1 MVFSYS
7 SFKVYWIEQKGIT
20 FDRDFWYSFSSSSS
34 IYFLG
39 KRKGEKN
46 NESRGQTSCIS
57 ARSFTVLKYGILTSI
72 NQPDN

>member
-1 MVFSYS
+1 MVYSYS

-20 FDRDFWYSFSSSSS
+20 FDHDYKYSSP
-34 IYFLG
+34 FLLHSFFGG

-46 NESRGQTSCIS
+46 NESRSQKSFLS